1 MASNHLPDILR
12 QIRDLVDASDRTD
25 EELLGRFVTGRDPAA
40 FEALVRRH
48 APLVLGVCRRRLSR
62 PQDVEDAFQAT
73 FVVLL
78 RKAGSVRGR
87 LPCWLYGVA
96 NRVALRARARSG
108 PAPPGP
114 TPRCPRPPPPPP
126 KPPATSPAR
135 SCAPCSTRRSPA
147 CPRSTGRRC
156 CCATCRT
163 RPRSRPPASSAG
175 PRGPSPPASP

>member
-73 FVVLL
+73 FLVLL

-87 LPCWLYGVA
+87 LTCWLYGVA
-96 NRVALRARARSG
+96 NRVALRARAARV
-108 PAPPGP
+108 PAPLPAAD
-114 TPRCPRPPPPPP
+114 
-126 KPPATSPAR
+126 PPAPE
-135 SCAPCSTRRSPA
+135 APCEVTRQELRAVLDEEVARLPEKYRA
-147 CPRSTGRRC
+147 PLPLCHLQDKTQEQAAGLLRLPQGTLP
-156 CCATCRT
+156 T
-163 RPRSRPPASSAG
+163 RVP
-175 PRGPSPPASP
+175 